1 MCVCVCVYVHGCVG
15 SRVCVYVL
23 GCVCM
28 CVSACEFVDIN
39 VPGCVFAW
47 AEARE
52 SFSVAECFRER

>member
-1 MCVCVCVYVHGCVG
+1 MCVCVYVHGCV
-15 SRVCVYVL
+15 SAWECVDVY
-23 GCVCM
+23 
-28 CVSACEFVDIN
+28 